1 MNERYII
8 SSRTANQLSRML
20 RSRPLPAANRV
31 QAGPGRSP
39 EQTVAKIEAHEGV
52 GLYKAIEVFWN
63 GAAWSSDA
71 DLSRKF
77 GTAYGTPPL
86 LNLSGSTEV
95 EADTIV
101 RIQPV
106 YVRDSTS
113 LPVWI
118 FGESSGG
125 TYTYDG
131 PFAVTNHDT
140 DVNKVTVGALRSA
153 TRPDLC
159 FIVPD
164 APLTKTV
171 AEHVTVTANG
181 YIYATVTRE
190 GVLALAA
197 PAYASSLPACTA
209 TTIPWPL
216 AYVTF
221 ADGAVTSIF
230 QLQYGQI
237 VTYKTISCTC
247 S

>member
-1 MNERYII
+1 MKKRY
-8 SSRTANQLSRML
+8 TLSDSGAEKL
-20 RSRPLPAANRV
+20 RRALMTKAIPAR
-31 QAGPGRSP
+31 
-39 EQTVAKIEAHEGV
+39 QTRQIGGAVSEKCFAKIVSHQSSGI
-52 GLYKAIEVFWN
+52 YKAQEVFWN
-63 GAAWSSDA
+63 GSAWVVIA
-71 DLSRKF
+71 NVSRNF
-77 GTAYGTPPL
+77 GTDYGT
-86 LNLSGSTEV
+86 SGLICLTAATDIA
-95 EADTIV
+95 ADTIV
-101 RIQPV
+101 NAFTTIDTTAKKNVWVFNPGGSA
-106 YVRDSTS
+106 DSS
-113 LPVWI
+113 
-118 FGESSGG
+118 
-125 TYTYDG
+125 YDG
-131 PFAVTNHDT
+131 PFAVTNHAT
-140 DVNKVTVGALRSA
+140 DVNKVTVGALRSS

-164 APLTKTV
+164 APLTKTA